1 MCPGGIIAPCA
12 TSQNEVVTNGWSPSK
27 RDYPSSNSGIV
38 VELKIDDFKEF
49 SNMGVFSGLEFQK
62 SIEKKAWEMAGKTQ
76 KVPAQRLVD
85 FVNGKLSKDIPKT
98 SYLPGTESANLKDLF
113 PSFILKNL
121 QQGFLEFGKHM
132 KGYFTNEAVVHAPES
147 RTSSPVRIPR
157 DPRTLEHI
165 KVKGLFPCGEGA
177 GYAGGI
183 ISAAIDGQKCALM
196 CC

>member
-85 FVNGKLSKDIPKT
+85 FVNGKLIIVRSSSSYNYFENVYSTCICTNYVSKKYGFT
-98 SYLPGTESANLKDLF
+98 FRKFRKCLF
-113 PSFILKNL
+113 C
-121 QQGFLEFGKHM
+121 
-132 KGYFTNEAVVHAPES
+132 V
-147 RTSSPVRIPR
+147 
-157 DPRTLEHI
+157 
-165 KVKGLFPCGEGA
+165 
-177 GYAGGI
+177 
-183 ISAAIDGQKCALM
+183 
-196 CC
+196 